1 MFKLQDRKRNYTDN
15 VIEKI
20 RKYMEFQAFGVC
32 SRLADKIEIK
42 ASTVRLYFIYLSF
55 ITLGSPL
62 IVYLVLM
69 FFLRLKDYIRSRKPS
84 VFDL

>member
-1 MFKLQDRKRNYTDN
+1 
-15 VIEKI
+15 
-20 RKYMEFQAFGVC
+20 MEFQAFGVC

-62 IVYLVLM
+62 IIYLILM
-69 FFLRLKDYIRSRKPS
+69 FFLHLKDYIRSRKPS